1 MDGSTLNK
9 DDLVPFHHTP
19 LSRRRGRPAK
29 GTPAARD
36 AMLGAALHG
45 FSRKGYDGTGLREI
59 AEEAGVDPAL
69 ISHHFGSKFALWKA
83 VVDEIALRLAAARRS
98 IEELHG
104 ASGPTEERVREGLT
118 RFITANCDI
127 PELAKFLS
135 DEMSLPGERQEYIVR
150 EIWEPYQDA
159 MLPLLQEARADGLLR
174 HDGSPELTLMMVMGA
189 VMLPLLMMRRR
200 GLSKGDEAELSR
212 RLISDVLPMVLAA

>member
-1 MDGSTLNK
+1 
-9 DDLVPFHHTP
+9 
-19 LSRRRGRPAK
+19 
-29 GTPAARD
+29 
-36 AMLGAALHG
+36 MLGAALHG

-69 ISHHFGSKFALWKA
+69 ISHQFGSKFALWKA
-83 VVDEIALRLAAARRS
+83 VVDEIASRLAAARRS

-127 PELAKFLS
+127 PELSKFLS
-135 DEMSLPGERQEYIVR
+135 DEMSQPGERQEYVLR
-150 EIWEPYQDA
+150 EIWGPYQDA

-189 VMLPLLMMRRR
+189 IMLPLLMMRRR